1 MISVALTGG
10 IGSGKSTVA
19 GLFAAKGAFVVDAD
33 AVARDV
39 MMPGSSVFKA
49 VRDRFGSQIVDARGL
64 LDRKE
69 LARIVFADPAAR
81 RDLESLT
88 HPVIAAE
95 MARRVVGAPAS
106 CRVLVLEIPLLAEVT
121 RAPAGGEPAGTGGEP
136 AREESAQSADGARS
150 RDGAEEADGEVD
162 PLRPKVVV
170 VVDAPEEVVL
180 RRLEAGRQMSRE
192 EALARIAAQAARGQR
207 RAIADFVIDNSSS
220 IAHLRSE
227 VDRVW
232 DRVAPA
238 PPDNI

>member
-19 GLFAAKGAFVVDAD
+19 ELFAAKGAFVVDAD

-49 VRDRFGSQIVDARGL
+49 VRDRFGSQIVDAQGL

-81 RDLESLT
+81 RELESLT
-88 HPVIAAE
+88 HPVITAE
-95 MARRVVGAPAS
+95 MARRVVSAPAS
-106 CRVLVLEIPLLAEVT
+106 CRVLVLEVPLLAEVT
-121 RAPAGGEPAGTGGEP
+121 RARAGGEAAGAGGE
-136 AREESAQSADGARS
+136 AAGGESGESADGA
-150 RDGAEEADGEVD
+150 EGEMD